1 MSHLGP
7 MFLTGSSF
15 GPHPLRGATGHP
27 GLLAGYSCTGSVG
40 PASVSAHIGSL
51 GGYGSR
57 GFYSVSGSLGT
68 VADQSRPNAV
78 YHYENL
84 EPQHLKREERVDLY
98 NKLVELLAAED
109 GEK

>member
-1 MSHLGP
+1 

-27 GLLAGYSCTGSVG
+27 GISAGVCYGVTGSIG
-40 PASVSAHIGSL
+40 HVSAHIGSL
-51 GGYGSR
+51 GGYGSS
-57 GFYSVSGSLGT
+57 GYFTSGSLGT
-68 VADQSRPNAV
+68 VADQSRPNAL

-98 NKLVELLAAED
+98 NKLVELLASED
-109 GEK
+109 GEG